1 MPSVLFVGMPSGR
14 KYTGDGIWNVCMYRK
29 LARHK
34 LKLLRLQW
42 WFIERHDPGE
52 LIGQDTED
60 ILGDSSEKSCVSTTA
75 YHAGY
80 ENDKRNESHAN
91 HDDLESGR
99 TIRKRYSP
107 EPVRAPLKKLILSL
121 SERDQVVVCNT
132 GSVCVCRKKN
142 TDLWCWNTNW
152 RCFRKEVCKNHN

>member
-1 MPSVLFVGMPSGR
+1 M
-14 KYTGDGIWNVCMYRK
+14 
-29 LARHK
+29 
-34 LKLLRLQW
+34 
-42 WFIERHDPGE
+42 
-52 LIGQDTED
+52 
-60 ILGDSSEKSCVSTTA
+60 STTA

-121 SERDQVVVCNT
+121 SERDQVVVFNT
-132 GSVCVCRKKN
+132 GSVCVCRKKTQTCGVGTQ
-142 TDLWCWNTNW
+142 TDVASERRSVKTTTRFIELG
-152 RCFRKEVCKNHN
+152 E